1 MKIGDDAR
9 AALEAGRLAHLTTVY
24 PDGRPHT
31 VIVWVG
37 VEGDQLV
44 IGKMTEDV
52 KVRNIR
58 ADNRV
63 SVSLEAAGTTH
74 GLANYI
80 VVEGTAE
87 VVPGGGLTL
96 LRRLA
101 KTYIGP
107 EASFLPDATEEG
119 YVIRI
124 TPSRIRG
131 NGPWSS

>member
-9 AALEAGRLAHLTTVY
+9 AALEAGRLAHLTTLR
-24 PDGRPHT
+24 PDGSPHT

-44 IGKMTEDV
+44 IGKMAEDV

-74 GLANYI
+74 GLAHYI

-87 VVPGGGLTL
+87 VVPGGGLVL

-101 KTYIGP
+101 KTYLGP
-107 EASFLPDATEEG
+107 DAEFLPDATDEG
-119 YVIRI
+119 WTIRV
-124 TPSRIRG
+124 TPVKIRG